1 MENPS
6 VDAAA
11 AQPGW
16 RDRLQQQPLVQ
27 RGRHWY
33 ARYGAVTFFLGG
45 VVWDALTLKRID
57 APTDNLLLLGY
68 LVVLGLLLPLVTLIE
83 AGRITRPWMLRFQ
96 QGYPAAVQFCF
107 GALFSAYVVFY
118 SQSVSF
124 SGTAL
129 YLGVLVVLLVVNEFL
144 HQRLLY
150 AALRFGLY
158 FLACTSFLLFI
169 IPILTRTM
177 GYGTF
182 LAASVLSLLLV
193 GWMLRWLYRSGA
205 FLQKSRFFATLAVV
219 LALFGLLQV
228 FYWFNLIPPVPL
240 SLRDGGIYHQ
250 VTHEGPVYRL
260 RYEAPSVLWFW
271 QRSDRAFRYVEGDTV
286 YCFAAV
292 FAPTDLRQRV
302 YHHWQRYDEQAGRWV
317 TADRIGYGLLGGRY
331 TGYRGYTFKRTV
343 SPGRWR
349 VDVETE
355 AGQTLGRIPFTLIP
369 VDATPRQW
377 KTMVY
382 E

>member
-1 MENPS
+1 MEAP
-6 VDAAA
+6 ATR
-11 AQPGW
+11 PGW
-16 RDRLQQQPLVQ
+16 RDRFAQQPLV
-27 RGRHWY
+27 RRWHRRY
-33 ARYGAVTFFLGG
+33 ERYGPVAFFLGG
-45 VVWDALTLKRID
+45 VLWDALTLRRID

-68 LVVLGLLLPLVTLIE
+68 LVVLGLLLPLLTLIE
-83 AGRITRPWMLRFQ
+83 AGRITQRWMTRFQ
-96 QGYPAAVQFCF
+96 DGYPAAIQFCF

-124 SGTAL
+124 TGNAL

-144 HQRLLY
+144 HRRLLY

-158 FLACTSFLLFI
+158 FLACTSFLIFI

-177 GYGTF
+177 GYWTF
-182 LAASVLSLLLV
+182 LAGSVLSLLLV
-193 GWMLRWLYRSGA
+193 GWMLRWLYQSGA
-205 FLQKSRFFATLAVV
+205 FPQKSQFFATLAVV
-219 LALFGLLQV
+219 LALFGLLHG
-228 FYWFNLIPPVPL
+228 FYRFNLIPPVPL

-260 RYEAPSVLWFW
+260 RYEAPTALRFW
-271 QRSDRAFRYVEGDTV
+271 QRSDRTFRYVEGDTV

-292 FAPTDLRQRV
+292 FAPTDLAQRI
-302 YHHWQRYDEQAGRWV
+302 YHHWQRYDEQARRWV
-317 TADRIGYGLLGGRY
+317 TSDRIGYSLLGGRY

-343 SPGRWR
+343 QPGRWR

-355 AGQTLGRIPFTLIP
+355 EGQTLGRIPFTLTP
-369 VDATPRQW
+369 VAASPRQW
-377 KTMVY
+377 KTVVY